1 MPYKNFAV
9 QIHPLNL
16 YNTVGSTGVSSER
29 KCNHT
34 GGGGY
39 QEMSDSSPVK
49 TQQDKLQHDAHRNSE
64 QEVQQSERD
73 LISFWGDYIEAK
85 WKIARDTRG
94 RPPWW
99 NRNN

>member
-34 GGGGY
+34 GAEEGLSGN
-39 QEMSDSSPVK
+39 E
-49 TQQDKLQHDAHRNSE
+49 
-64 QEVQQSERD
+64 
-73 LISFWGDYIEAK
+73 
-85 WKIARDTRG
+85 
-94 RPPWW
+94 
-99 NRNN
+99 